1 MAQYAVPTGDISDG
15 TWVTDGGGSDL
26 SAQVDN
32 GIING
37 TPNDTT
43 YITENGSFMPTDCD
57 LALSGLSDPS
67 NHNDHVLRIRA
78 RHDGGFNSSFYS
90 LAYNLYEGAS
100 LIAGFSANPSDGLST
115 TWTTFSGTLSTSEAG
130 NISDYTALSV
140 RLQANTFNTADAVRV
155 SEIELEVPD
164 AGGGGGGEPPKLHPE
179 FFLSLL

>member
-43 YITENGSFMPTDCD
+43 YITENGSFFPSDCD

-67 NHNDHVLRIRA
+67 DHNDHVLRIRA
-78 RHDGGFNSSFYS
+78 RHDGGPDSSFYT
-90 LAYNLYEGAS
+90 LAYNLYQGAS
-100 LIAGFSANPSDGLST
+100 LIAGFSAGGLST
-115 TWTTFSGTLSTSEAG
+115 TWTTFSGTLSTSEAS
-130 NISDYTALSV
+130 NISDYAALNV

-155 SEIELEVPD
+155 SEVELEVPD
-164 AGGGGGGEPPKLHPE
+164 AGGGGGGELPKLHPE